1 MILWVDD
8 LVIAI
13 ANLIFFL
20 LYSISV
26 QKIIYIFS
34 EEHIKL
40 KRFPF
45 TTYEWNT
52 LQNVILKD
60 GILTLDFKN
69 NKLAQH
75 NLQKTEVNEFEFN
88 TFAKQLLK
96 VA

>member
-13 ANLIFFL
+13 LNLVLFL

-26 QKIIYIFS
+26 QKIIYTFS
-34 EEHIKL
+34 EENIKL

-45 TTYEWNT
+45 TVYEWNT
-52 LQNVILKD
+52 LQKVILKD
-60 GILTLDFKN
+60 GILTLDFKD

-75 NLQKTEVNEFEFN
+75 NLQKSNVNEFEFN
-88 TFAKQLLK
+88 RFAQQSLK
-96 VA
+96 TS